1 MNKQIKP
8 TKSLH
13 HRIILLPSFAGGIVG
28 GKVGGWVGGGSV
40 KEREKGYQ
48 SAISSVAKTGRSWSS
63 NSSGASTIGT
73 VLFFENQWI

>member
-28 GKVGGWVGGGSV
+28 GKVGG
-40 KEREKGYQ
+40 
-48 SAISSVAKTGRSWSS
+48 
-63 NSSGASTIGT
+63 
-73 VLFFENQWI
+73 